1 MADVIGS
8 NTRKANPNVA
18 EKDRFCNSSMLLARA
33 FLKDQNILFREYSLT
48 SIFLFGYTRTM
59 KTLWTALME
68 PNRVHIVELLR
79 DGPLTVGEITQR
91 LGLQQPQVSKHLKVL
106 SESDIVEVQP
116 QANRRIYQLRREPF
130 QELEAWL
137 HSFRRLWEERFD
149 RLDDHLLELQ
159 ATEQHTSNR
168 IEDNHV

>member
-1 MADVIGS
+1 
-8 NTRKANPNVA
+8 
-18 EKDRFCNSSMLLARA
+18 
-33 FLKDQNILFREYSLT
+33 
-48 SIFLFGYTRTM
+48 
-59 KTLWTALME
+59 ME
-68 PNRVHIVELLR
+68 PNRLHIVELLR

-106 SESDIVEVQP
+106 SEADIVEVQP

-149 RLDDHLLELQ
+149 RLDDYLLELQ
-159 ATEQHTSNR
+159 ATEQHKSSQM
-168 IEDNHV
+168 EDNDV